1 MKFEES
7 NGPVG
12 VEDPSKAKTKIRR
25 QEKEAPMEASFRK
38 ATMPRDKVL
47 VAKIKKSETGYSVTT
62 KGSKERLCESNEGK
76 EKKALQDL
84 VQSLERMLIKQIE
97 CVTMLKKEHN
107 CQTLKR
113 RRTLGSDDA

>member
-1 MKFEES
+1 MICSSTIE
-7 NGPVG
+7 
-12 VEDPSKAKTKIRR
+12 
-25 QEKEAPMEASFRK
+25 
-38 ATMPRDKVL
+38 
-47 VAKIKKSETGYSVTT
+47 
-62 KGSKERLCESNEGK
+62 GSKEQLCEPNREE
-76 EKKALQDL
+76 EKKAIQDL